1 MSEIDYGIDESHVVG
16 ETGPTTPLKAG
27 AVLVDH
33 IAICSGHYGK
43 KSLDIKQQCTNVT
56 IFEDIS
62 KYHLSGRLTVVDGLD
77 VIKNM
82 KLIGQETLTIKM
94 RVPSS
99 DGDFEDIEQNDLAC
113 RMPGNSIDQL
123 FRIYSITDYKPLR
136 NGHASYV
143 LHFIDPMAFE
153 FHRKKINK
161 VLRGRYSD
169 MLGVTLYEDA
179 QMKQYMGQNISGLEQ
194 TVPENMQLVVPNW
207 NINRLIK
214 FFCEN
219 SEVENNKSFK
229 NSMFFYQTLMKFGEF
244 DNQYKFQSFQ
254 TMCDPLMKH
263 QMMFLHHGTHERDTS
278 AEHHHTLR
286 EHFIIDFERP
296 QKANTLLGKTKGA
309 YASKM
314 TTYDPVRKV
323 HEDVIYSI
331 TDVFKRGEKASAH
344 VNQNPMIID
353 DDFIPI
359 CKVDDFLEGEPETKE
374 VFAEQKYNVDFDD
387 KIIHRV
393 NMTNAYSDEEK
404 LVDAT
409 ESENVQQQI
418 GLEYRDSGELE
429 RQALLGLMEQN
440 ITRVKVPLRFDVM
453 VGQTVDIKLPPP
465 EINPQE
471 DNEDELE
478 GTTYLV
484 GKLTYEISPQ
494 DNYGELTMQ
503 CIKESFGTNIA
514 SYEPQFIEDQH
525 TEGESKIEQPVE
537 DFGTGYNYG
546 IG

>member
-1 MSEIDYGIDESHVVG
+1 MSETTDENHVVG
-16 ETGPTTPLKAG
+16 KSGPTSPLKAG

-33 IAICSGHYGK
+33 IAICNGHYRR

-62 KYHLSGRLTVVDGLD
+62 RYHLSGRLTVVDGLD

-82 KLIGQETLTIKM
+82 KLIGQETVTIKM
-94 RVPSS
+94 RVPGPT
-99 DGDFEDIEQNDLAC
+99 GDFEEPEQNDQAC
-113 RMPGNSIDQL
+113 AQPGTSIDQL

-136 NGHASYV
+136 NGYASYV

-169 MLGVTLYEDA
+169 MLGIALYEDA
-179 QMKQYMGQNISGLEQ
+179 QMKQYMGQNISGIQQ

-219 SEVENNKSFK
+219 SEVEGNKSFK
-229 NSMFFYQTLMKFGEF
+229 NSMFFYQTLMKFHEF
-244 DNQYKFQSFQ
+244 DNQYKFQSFSQ
-254 TMCDPLMKH
+254 MCSEFFDTKH
-263 QMMFLHHGTHERDTS
+263 QMKFIYHGTSEQDMG
-278 AEHHHTLR
+278 AEDHHTYR
-286 EHFIIDFERP
+286 EHFIIDYERP
-296 QKANTLLGKTKGA
+296 QKANTLLGKTNGA

-331 TDVFKRGEKASAH
+331 TDVFNRKGSH
-344 VNQNPMIID
+344 VNQNPMIVD
-353 DDFIPI
+353 DDFVPI
-359 CKVDDFLEGEPETKE
+359 CKVEDINAEGESETQE
-374 VFAEQKYNVDFDD
+374 VFKEQIYNVDFDD

-404 LVDAT
+404 LVDA
-409 ESENVQQQI
+409 SENKVIQQQR

-429 RQALLGLMEQN
+429 RQALLSLMEQN
-440 ITRVKVPLRFDVM
+440 ITRVKIPLRFDMM
-453 VGQTVDIKLPPP
+453 VGQTVDIFLPPP
-465 EINPQE
+465 EINPHE

-478 GTTYLV
+478 GTNYLI

-514 SYEPQFIEDQH
+514 TYEPQFIQDQ
-525 TEGESKIEQPVE
+525 TLEKVAKVE
-537 DFGTGYNYG
+537 PIGDFETDYDYG

>member
-1 MSEIDYGIDESHVVG
+1 MSETTDENHVVG
-16 ETGPTTPLKAG
+16 KTGPTTPLKAG

-33 IAICSGHYGK
+33 IAICSGHYK
-43 KSLDIKQQCTNVT
+43 KKALDVKQQCTNVT

-82 KLIGQETLTIKM
+82 KMIGQETVTIKM
-94 RVPSS
+94 RVPGPT
-99 DGDFEDIEQNDLAC
+99 GDFEEAEQNDQVCAQ
-113 RMPGNSIDQL
+113 PGTSIDQL

-136 NGHASYV
+136 NGYASYV

-169 MLGVTLYEDA
+169 MLGIALYEDA
-179 QMKQYMGQNISGLEQ
+179 QMKQYMGQNISGIQQ

-219 SEVENNKSFK
+219 SEVEGNKSFK
-229 NSMFFYQTLMKFGEF
+229 NSMFFYQTLMKFAEF
-244 DNQYKFQSFQ
+244 DNQYKFQSFSQ
-254 TMCDPLMKH
+254 MCSEFTKH
-263 QMMFLHHGTHERDTS
+263 QVMFIHHGTSERDMID
-278 AEHHHTLR
+278 EDHYTLR
-286 EHFIIDFERP
+286 ERFIIEYERP
-296 QKANTLLGKTKGA
+296 QKANTLLGKTNGA

-331 TDVFKRGEKASAH
+331 TDVFNRGDDGSH
-344 VNQNPMIID
+344 VNQNPMIVD
-353 DDFIPI
+353 NDFVPI
-359 CKVDDFLEGEPETKE
+359 CKVEDFLEGEPETTE
-374 VFAEQKYNVDFDD
+374 VFAEQKYNLDFDD

-404 LVDAT
+404 LVDA
-409 ESENVQQQI
+409 SENKTIQQQR
-418 GLEYRDSGELE
+418 GLEYRDSSELE
-429 RQALLGLMEQN
+429 RQALLSLMEQN
-440 ITRVKVPLRFDVM
+440 ITRVKIPLRFDMM
-453 VGQTVDIKLPPP
+453 VGQTVDINLPPP

-478 GTTYLV
+478 GKTYLI

-503 CIKESFGTNIA
+503 CIKESFATDIA
-514 SYEPQFIEDQH
+514 SYEPEFIQDQ
-525 TEGESKIEQPVE
+525 TLEEKAKVESID
-537 DFGTGYNYG
+537 DFETGFNYG

>member
-1 MSEIDYGIDESHVVG
+1 MSEYGIDESLDVG
-16 ETGPTTPLKAG
+16 PTGPTTPLKAG

-33 IAICSGHYGK
+33 IAICSGHYNQK
-43 KSLDIKQQCTNVT
+43 ALDVKNQCTNVT

-62 KYHLSGRLTVVDGLD
+62 KYHLSGRLTVIDGLD

-82 KLIGQETLTIKM
+82 KMVGQETVTIKM
-94 RVPSS
+94 RLPSDS
-99 DGDFEDIEQNDLAC
+99 GDFDDIEQNDLAC
-113 RMPGNSIDQL
+113 RMPGNDIDQL

-136 NGHASYV
+136 NGMASYV

-179 QMKQYMGQNISGLEQ
+179 EMKQYMGQNISGLE
-194 TVPENMQLVVPNW
+194 TTEPENMQLVVPNW

-219 SEVENNKSFK
+219 SEVESNKSFK

-254 TMCDPLMKH
+254 TMCKPELSSGLS
-263 QMMFLHHGTHERDTS
+263 FLYHGDSEQDMS
-278 AEHHHTLR
+278 VESNHTVR
-286 EHFIIDFERP
+286 EGYIIDYERP
-296 QKANTLLGKTKGA
+296 QKANTLLGKKTGA

-331 TDVFKRGEKASAH
+331 RDVFNRGDESSH
-344 VNQNPMIID
+344 VQTNPMIID
-353 DDFIPI
+353 NDFIPI
-359 CKVDDFLEGEPETKE
+359 CKVED
-374 VFAEQKYNVDFDD
+374 FAEQPEVSKVFEEQKYELDFDD
-387 KIIHRV
+387 NTIYKF

-409 ESENVQQQI
+409 GNANIQQQI
-418 GLEYRDSGELE
+418 GLEYRDSGDLE
-429 RQALLGLMEQN
+429 RNALLSLMEQN
-440 ITRVKVPLRFDVM
+440 ITRAKIPLRFDMM
-453 VGQTVDIKLPPP
+453 VGQTVSLFLPSN
-465 EINPQE
+465 EI
-471 DNEDELE
+471 DLDDENADKLE
-478 GTTYLV
+478 GHTYLI
-484 GKLTYEISPQ
+484 GKLTYEISPV
-494 DNYGELTMQ
+494 DGYGEVTMQ
-503 CIKESFGTNIA
+503 CIKESFEEDIA
-514 SYEPQFIEDQH
+514 TYQPDFLAREKPDDDK
-525 TEGESKIEQPVE
+525 ESKQPDPNAG
-537 DFGTGYNYG
+537 DFGTGFDYG
-546 IG
+546 IS

>member
-1 MSEIDYGIDESHVVG
+1 
-16 ETGPTTPLKAG
+16 
-27 AVLVDH
+27 
-33 IAICSGHYGK
+33 
-43 KSLDIKQQCTNVT
+43 
-56 IFEDIS
+56 
-62 KYHLSGRLTVVDGLD
+62 
-77 VIKNM
+77 
-82 KLIGQETLTIKM
+82 
-94 RVPSS
+94 
-99 DGDFEDIEQNDLAC
+99 
-113 RMPGNSIDQL
+113 
-123 FRIYSITDYKPLR
+123 
-136 NGHASYV
+136 
-143 LHFIDPMAFE
+143 
-153 FHRKKINK
+153 
-161 VLRGRYSD
+161 
-169 MLGVTLYEDA
+169 
-179 QMKQYMGQNISGLEQ
+179 
-194 TVPENMQLVVPNW
+194 
-207 NINRLIK
+207 
-214 FFCEN
+214 
-219 SEVENNKSFK
+219 
-229 NSMFFYQTLMKFGEF
+229 
-244 DNQYKFQSFQ
+244 
-254 TMCDPLMKH
+254 MKH

-278 AEHHHTLR
+278 NEHHHTLR

-296 QKANTLLGKTKGA
+296 QKANTLLGKTAGA

-323 HEDVIYSI
+323 HEDVVYSI
-331 TDVFKRGEKASAH
+331 TDVFNRKGPH
-344 VNQNPMIID
+344 VNQNPMIVD

-374 VFAEQKYNVDFDD
+374 VFAEQIYNVDFDD

-409 ESENVQQQI
+409 ESKNVQQQI
-418 GLEYRDSGELE
+418 GLEYRDSAELE
-429 RQALLGLMEQN
+429 RQALLSLMEQN
-440 ITRVKVPLRFDVM
+440 ITRVKIPLRFDMM

-514 SYEPQFIEDQH
+514 SYEPEFVEDQH
-525 TEGESKIEQPVE
+525 LENESKVEQPIE

-546 IG
+546 IS